1 MLLAEILS
9 GLSELPL
16 VLQVG
21 GVLANDL
28 DVPTGTR
35 REVTNDT
42 VFLPPSRFNVE
53 SHLHGVSYIQL
64 HEGVDTVVQELD
76 HDVMIPPPVV
86 PRE

>member
-1 MLLAEILS
+1 MLAEILS

-21 GVLANDL
+21 GILAHDL

-35 REVTNDT
+35 GEVTGDS
-42 VFLPPSRFNVE
+42 VLSPRSRFNVKC
-53 SHLHGVSYIQL
+53 HVHGVSYIQL
-64 HEGVDTVVQELD
+64 HEAIDTVVQEL
-76 HDVMIPPPVV
+76 HENVMVPPPVV

>member
-21 GVLANDL
+21 GVLAHDL

-35 REVTNDT
+35 GEVTYHA
-42 VFLPPSRFNVE
+42 VLLPPSRFNVE
-53 SHLHGVSYIQL
+53 SHLHGVTYINL
-64 HEGVDTVVQELD
+64 HEGIDTVVQELD
-76 HDVMIPPPVV
+76 DNVMVPPPVV